1 MSRNLFEIWE
11 DCLTMIRENV
21 PAQAFSTWFEPIK
34 PVDFKNGLLTIQVPS
49 DFFYEF
55 LETHYIKVI
64 KATIRKV
71 LGPEGKLE
79 YSIMMDNN
87 ENKPVMVKQPSV
99 DRTNTKNPP
108 KQIQIDFENAEQKVL
123 NPFALPGIKKVN
135 IESNLN
141 ENYCMENFVVGDCNR
156 LAYEAGLTVAKN
168 PGRTAFNPM
177 FVFSPTGMGK
187 THICQAIGLET
198 KKHHPELTVLY
209 VNAEQFLMQ
218 FQAACRNHNSNN
230 SSSKN
235 NRDDFVHFYQMIDV
249 LIIDDIQYLS
259 DKPKTQDTLFH
270 IFNHLQQT
278 GKQLIFT
285 CDKPPGEIKGM
296 EPRLISRF
304 KWGLSAEMS
313 MPDVETRRNILKR
326 KAYNEGV
333 ELPEEVVSYI
343 AEHIKTNVREMEGFL
358 ISLIAQSSLNRKAIT
373 ITLAKQMVERFVNN
387 SNREIT
393 ITYIINTVC
402 EEMRTSQSDFFTK
415 SRKRNIVQA
424 RQLSM
429 YFSKKYTK
437 APLTVIGE
445 QCGGKD
451 HATVIHALKTV
462 ANLLETDKMFSA
474 TADKI
479 EQMLI

>member
-1 MSRNLFEIWE
+1 MSKNLYEIWNE
-11 DCLTMIRENV
+11 CLAMIRENV
-21 PAQAFSTWFEPIK
+21 PPQAYSTWFEPIK

-87 ENKPVMVKQPSV
+87 VNKPVVVKQPSV

-108 KQIQIDFENAEQKVL
+108 KQIQINFENTESKIL

-156 LAYEAGLTVAKN
+156 VAYEAGLAVSNN
-168 PGRTAFNPM
+168 PGKTAFNPM

-198 KKHHPELTVLY
+198 KKYHPELTVLY

-218 FQAACRNHNSNN
+218 FQASCRNN
-230 SSSKN
+230 SSKSS
-235 NRDDFVHFYQMIDV
+235 RDDFVHFYQMIDV
-249 LIIDDIQYLS
+249 LIIDDIQFLS
-259 DKPKTQDTLFH
+259 GKPKTQDTLFH

-285 CDKPPGEIKGM
+285 CDKPPAEIKDM
-296 EPRLISRF
+296 EQRLISRF

-313 MPDVETRRNILKR
+313 LPDVETRRNILKR

-333 ELPEEVVSYI
+333 ELPEDVVNYI

-358 ISLIAQSSLNRKAIT
+358 ISLIAQSSLNRKSIT
-373 ITLAKQMVERFVNN
+373 ISLAKQMVERFVNN

-393 ITYIINTVC
+393 ITYIINAVC
-402 EEMRTSQSDFFTK
+402 EEMGTSQADFFTK

-437 APLTVIGE
+437 APLITIGE

-462 ANLLETDKMFSA
+462 ANLLDTDKQFRA
-474 TADKI
+474 IADKI
-479 EQMLI
+479 EQTLQ

>member
-1 MSRNLFEIWE
+1 MNRNLYEIWDE
-11 DCLTMIRENV
+11 CLSMIRENV
-21 PAQAFSTWFEPIK
+21 PQQAFSTWFEPIK
-34 PVDFKNGLLTIQVPS
+34 PVDYRNGLLTIQVPS
-49 DFFYEF
+49 DFFYEY
-55 LETHYIKVI
+55 LETRFIKVI

-79 YSIMMDNN
+79 YSIMMDNDV
-87 ENKPVMVKQPSV
+87 NKPVVVKQPSV

-108 KQIQIDFENAEQKVL
+108 KQIQIDFEKHESSMP
-123 NPFALPGIKKVN
+123 NPFVLPGIKKIN

-141 ENYCMENFVVGDCNR
+141 ENYSMENFVVGECNR
-156 LAYEAGLTVAKN
+156 VAYEAGQAIAKS
-168 PGRTAFNPM
+168 PGKTSFNPM
-177 FVFSPTGMGK
+177 FIFSPTGMGK

-218 FQAACRNHNSNN
+218 FQASCRNN
-230 SSSKN
+230 SSKSS
-235 NRDDFVHFYQMIDV
+235 RDDFVHFYQMIDV
-249 LIIDDIQYLS
+249 LIIDDIQFLS
-259 DKPKTQDTLFH
+259 GKPKTQDTLFH

-278 GKQLIFT
+278 GKQLVFT
-285 CDKPPGEIKGM
+285 CDKPPAELKDM
-296 EPRLISRF
+296 EQRLISRF

-313 MPDVETRRNILKR
+313 LPDVETRRNILKR

-333 ELPEEVVSYI
+333 DLPDEVVNYI
-343 AEHIKTNVREMEGFL
+343 AEHIKTNIREMEGFL

-373 ITLAKQMVERFVNN
+373 INLAKQMVERFVNN

-393 ITYIINTVC
+393 ISYIINCVC
-402 EEMRTSQSDFFTK
+402 EEMGTSQADFFTS

-429 YFSKKYTK
+429 YFAKKYTK
-437 APLTVIGE
+437 ASLIVIGE
-445 QCGGKD
+445 HCGGKD

-462 ANLLETDKMFSA
+462 ANLLDTDKKFRSI
-474 TADKI
+474 ADKI
-479 EQMLI
+479 EQTLQ

>member
-1 MSRNLFEIWE
+1 MTKNLFEIWE
-11 DCLTMIRENV
+11 ECLTMIRENV
-21 PAQAFSTWFEPIK
+21 PAQAFSTWFEPIR
-34 PVDFKNGLLTIQVPS
+34 PVDYRNGLLTIQVPS

-87 ENKPVMVKQPSV
+87 ENKPVVVKQPSV

-108 KQIQIDFENAEQKVL
+108 KQIQIDFENTETRVM
-123 NPFALPGIKKVN
+123 NPFALPGIKKIN

-141 ENYCMENFVVGDCNR
+141 ENYCMDNFVVGECNR
-156 LAYEAGLTVAKN
+156 VAYEAGLAVAKN

-177 FVFSPTGMGK
+177 FIFSPTGMGK
-187 THICQAIGLET
+187 THVCQAIGLET
-198 KKHHPELTVLY
+198 KKHHPEMTVLY
-209 VNAEQFLMQ
+209 VNSEQFLMQ
-218 FQAACRNHNSNN
+218 FQAACRNN
-230 SSSKN
+230 SSKSS
-235 NRDDFVHFYQMIDV
+235 RDDFVHFYQMIDV

-278 GKQLIFT
+278 NKQLIFT
-285 CDKPPGEIKGM
+285 CDKPPAEIKGM
-296 EPRLISRF
+296 EQRLISRF
-304 KWGLSAEMS
+304 KWGLSAEMTL
-313 MPDVETRRNILKR
+313 PDVETRRNILKR

-333 ELPEEVVSYI
+333 ELSEEVVNYI

-373 ITLAKQMVERFVNN
+373 INLAKQMVERFVNN
-387 SNREIT
+387 SNRDIT
-393 ITYIINTVC
+393 ISYIISMVC
-402 EEMRTSQSDFFTK
+402 EEMGTSQADFFT
-415 SRKRNIVQA
+415 STRKRNVVQA

-429 YFSKKYTK
+429 HFAKKYTK
-437 APLTVIGE
+437 ASLNVIGE

-451 HATVIHALKTV
+451 HATVIHSLKTV
-462 ANLLETDKMFSA
+462 ANLLETDKQFKMV
-474 TADKI
+474 ADKI
-479 EQMLI
+479 EANFQ

>member
-1 MSRNLFEIWE
+1 MSKNLYEIWNE
-11 DCLTMIRENV
+11 CLAMIRENV
-21 PAQAFSTWFEPIK
+21 PPQAYSTWFEPIK

-87 ENKPVMVKQPSV
+87 VNKPVVVKQPSV

-108 KQIQIDFENAEQKVL
+108 KQIQIDFENTESKIL

-156 LAYEAGLTVAKN
+156 VAYEAGLAVSKN

-218 FQAACRNHNSNN
+218 FQASCRNN
-230 SSSKN
+230 SSKSS
-235 NRDDFVHFYQMIDV
+235 RDDFVHFYQMIDV
-249 LIIDDIQYLS
+249 LIIDDIQFLS
-259 DKPKTQDTLFH
+259 GKPKTQDTLFH

-285 CDKPPGEIKGM
+285 CDKPPAEIKDM
-296 EPRLISRF
+296 EQRLISRF

-313 MPDVETRRNILKR
+313 LPDVETRRNILKR

-333 ELPEEVVSYI
+333 ELPEDVVNYI
-343 AEHIKTNVREMEGFL
+343 AEHIKTNIREMEGFL
-358 ISLIAQSSLNRKAIT
+358 ISLIAQSSLNRKSIT
-373 ITLAKQMVERFVNN
+373 ISLAKQMVERFVNN

-393 ITYIINTVC
+393 ITYIINAVC
-402 EEMRTSQSDFFTK
+402 EEMGTSQADFFTK

-437 APLTVIGE
+437 APLITIGE

-462 ANLLETDKMFSA
+462 ANLLDTDKQFRA
-474 TADKI
+474 IADKI
-479 EQMLI
+479 EQTLQ

>member
-1 MSRNLFEIWE
+1 MSKNLFEIWE
-11 DCLTMIRENV
+11 ECLTMIRENV

-34 PVDFKNGLLTIQVPS
+34 PVDYRNGLLTIQVPS

-87 ENKPVMVKQPSV
+87 ENKPVVMKQPSV

-108 KQIQIDFENAEQKVL
+108 KQIQIDFENTEAKIM
-123 NPFALPGIKKVN
+123 NPFAFPGIKKVH

-141 ENYCMENFVVGDCNR
+141 ENYCMDNFVVGECNR
-156 LAYEAGLTVAKN
+156 VAYEAGLAVAKN
-168 PGRTAFNPM
+168 PGRTSFNPM

-198 KKHHPELTVLY
+198 KKYHPELTVLY

-218 FQAACRNHNSNN
+218 FQASCRNN
-230 SSSKN
+230 SSKSS
-235 NRDDFVHFYQMIDV
+235 RDDFVHFYQMIDV
-249 LIIDDIQYLS
+249 LIIDDIQFLS
-259 DKPKTQDTLFH
+259 GKPKTQDTLFH

-285 CDKPPGEIKGM
+285 CDKPPAEIKDM
-296 EPRLISRF
+296 EQRLISRF

-313 MPDVETRRNILKR
+313 LPDVETRRNILKR

-333 ELPEEVVSYI
+333 ELPDDVVNYI

-373 ITLAKQMVERFVNN
+373 INLAKQMVERFVNN
-387 SNREIT
+387 SSREIT
-393 ITYIINTVC
+393 ITYIINVVC
-402 EEMRTSQSDFFTK
+402 EEMGTSQADFFT
-415 SRKRNIVQA
+415 STRKRNVVQA

-429 YFSKKYTK
+429 YFAKKYTK
-437 APLTVIGE
+437 ASLNIIGE

-451 HATVIHALKTV
+451 HATVIHSLKTV
-462 ANLLETDKMFSA
+462 ANLLDTDKQFREV
-474 TADKI
+474 ADKI
-479 EQMLI
+479 ELTLQ

>member
-1 MSRNLFEIWE
+1 MSKNLYEIWNE
-11 DCLTMIRENV
+11 CLAMIRENV
-21 PAQAFSTWFEPIK
+21 PPQAYSTWFEPIK

-87 ENKPVMVKQPSV
+87 VNKPVVVKQPSV

-108 KQIQIDFENAEQKVL
+108 KQIQIDFENTESKIL

-156 LAYEAGLTVAKN
+156 VAYEAGLAVSKN
-168 PGRTAFNPM
+168 PGKTAFNPM

-198 KKHHPELTVLY
+198 KKYHPELTVLY

-218 FQAACRNHNSNN
+218 FQASCRNN
-230 SSSKN
+230 SSKSS
-235 NRDDFVHFYQMIDV
+235 RDDFVHFYQMIDV
-249 LIIDDIQYLS
+249 LIIDDIQFLS
-259 DKPKTQDTLFH
+259 GKPKTQDTLFH

-285 CDKPPGEIKGM
+285 CDKPPAEIKDM
-296 EPRLISRF
+296 EQRLISRF

-313 MPDVETRRNILKR
+313 LPDVETRRNILKR

-333 ELPEEVVSYI
+333 ELPEDVVNYI

-358 ISLIAQSSLNRKAIT
+358 ISLIAQSSLNRKSIT
-373 ITLAKQMVERFVNN
+373 ISLAKQMVERFVNN

-393 ITYIINTVC
+393 ITYIINAVC
-402 EEMRTSQSDFFTK
+402 EEMGTSQADFFTK

-437 APLTVIGE
+437 APLITIGE

-462 ANLLETDKMFSA
+462 ANLLDTDKQFRA
-474 TADKI
+474 IADKI
-479 EQMLI
+479 EQTLQ

>member
-1 MSRNLFEIWE
+1 MGRNLYEIWDE
-11 DCLTMIRENV
+11 CLAMIRENV

-87 ENKPVMVKQPSV
+87 DNKPLMVKQPSV

-108 KQIQIDFENAEQKVL
+108 KQIQIDFENTEPKMM

-141 ENYCMENFVVGDCNR
+141 ENYCMENFVVGPCNR
-156 LAYEAGLTVAKN
+156 VAYEAGLAIAKN
-168 PGRTAFNPM
+168 PGRTSFNPM

-198 KKHHPELTVLY
+198 KKYHPELTVLY

-218 FQAACRNHNSNN
+218 FQASCRNN
-230 SSSKN
+230 SSKSS
-235 NRDDFVHFYQMIDV
+235 RDDFVHFYQMIDV
-249 LIIDDIQYLS
+249 LIIDDIQFLS
-259 DKPKTQDTLFH
+259 GKPKTQDTLFH

-285 CDKPPGEIKGM
+285 CDKPPAEIKDM
-296 EPRLISRF
+296 EQRLISRF
-304 KWGLSAEMS
+304 KWGLTAEMS
-313 MPDVETRRNILKR
+313 LPDVETRRNILKR

-333 ELPEEVVSYI
+333 ELPEDVVNYI
-343 AEHIKTNVREMEGFL
+343 AEHIKTNIREMEGFL
-358 ISLIAQSSLNRKAIT
+358 ISLIARSSFNRKAIT
-373 ITLAKQMVERFVNN
+373 ISFAKQMVEQFVNN
-387 SNREIT
+387 SNREVT
-393 ITYIINTVC
+393 ITYIINAVC
-402 EEMRTSQSDFFTK
+402 EEMGTSQADFFTK

-437 APLTVIGE
+437 APLITIGE

-451 HATVIHALKTV
+451 HATVIHSLKTV
-462 ANLLETDKMFSA
+462 TNLLDTDKQFRA
-474 TADKI
+474 IADKI
-479 EQMLI
+479 ELTLQ

>member
-1 MSRNLFEIWE
+1 MSKKTHEKIWDE
-11 DCLTMIRENV
+11 CLTMIRENV
-21 PAQAFSTWFEPIK
+21 PPQPYSTWFEPIK
-34 PVDFKNGLLTIQVPS
+34 PVDYRNGLLTIQVPS

-55 LETHYIKVI
+55 LETHYIKI
-64 KATIRKV
+64 IRATIRKV

-87 ENKPVMVKQPSV
+87 ENKPVVVKQPSV

-108 KQIQIDFENAEQKVL
+108 KQIQVDLGNVERNIL
-123 NPFALPGIKKVN
+123 NPFVLPGIKKVD

-156 LAYEAGLTVAKN
+156 VAYEAGLAVAKK

-187 THICQAIGLET
+187 THIGQAIGLET

-209 VNAEQFLMQ
+209 VNSEQFLMQ
-218 FQAACRNHNSNN
+218 FQAACRN
-230 SSSKN
+230 SSSKSS
-235 NRDDFVHFYQMIDV
+235 RDDFVRFYQMIDV
-249 LIIDDIQYLS
+249 LIIDDIQFLS
-259 DKPKTQDTLFH
+259 GKPKTQDTLFH
-270 IFNHLQQT
+270 IFNHLQQNN
-278 GKQLIFT
+278 KQLIFT
-285 CDKPPGEIKGM
+285 CDKPPAEIKDM
-296 EPRLISRF
+296 EQRLISRF

-313 MPDVETRRNILKR
+313 LPDVETRRNILKR

-333 ELPEEVVSYI
+333 ELPEDVVNYI

-358 ISLIAQSSLNRKAIT
+358 ISLIAQSSLNRKSIT
-373 ITLAKQMVERFVNN
+373 ISLAKQMLERFVNN

-402 EEMRTSQSDFFTK
+402 EEMDTSQADFFTK

-437 APLTVIGE
+437 ASLVTIGE

-462 ANLLETDKMFSA
+462 ANLLDTDRQFRA
-474 TADKI
+474 IADKI
-479 EQMLI
+479 EQILQ

>member
-1 MSRNLFEIWE
+1 MSKNLYEIWNE
-11 DCLTMIRENV
+11 CLAMIRENV
-21 PAQAFSTWFEPIK
+21 PPQAYSTWFEPIK

-87 ENKPVMVKQPSV
+87 VNKPVVVKQPSV

-108 KQIQIDFENAEQKVL
+108 KQIQIDFENTESKIL

-156 LAYEAGLTVAKN
+156 VAYEAGLAVSKN

-218 FQAACRNHNSNN
+218 FQASCRNN
-230 SSSKN
+230 SSKSS
-235 NRDDFVHFYQMIDV
+235 RDDFVHFYQMIDV
-249 LIIDDIQYLS
+249 LIIDDIQFLS
-259 DKPKTQDTLFH
+259 GKPKTQDTLFH

-285 CDKPPGEIKGM
+285 CDKPPAEIKDM
-296 EPRLISRF
+296 EQRLISRF

-313 MPDVETRRNILKR
+313 LPDVETRRNILKR

-333 ELPEEVVSYI
+333 ELPEDVVNYI

-358 ISLIAQSSLNRKAIT
+358 ISLIAQSSLNRKSIT
-373 ITLAKQMVERFVNN
+373 ISLAKQMVERFVNN

-393 ITYIINTVC
+393 ITYIINAVC
-402 EEMRTSQSDFFTK
+402 EEMGTSQADFFTK

-437 APLTVIGE
+437 APLITIGE

-462 ANLLETDKMFSA
+462 ANLLDTDKQFRA
-474 TADKI
+474 IADKI
-479 EQMLI
+479 EQTLQ

>member
-1 MSRNLFEIWE
+1 MTRNLFEIWE
-11 DCLTMIRENV
+11 DCLSMIRENV
-21 PAQAFSTWFEPIK
+21 PPQAFSTWFEPIK

-87 ENKPVMVKQPSV
+87 ENKPVVVKQPSV

-108 KQIQIDFENAEQKVL
+108 KQIQIDFENTEQKIL

-156 LAYEAGLTVAKN
+156 VAYEAGLAVAKN

-218 FQAACRNHNSNN
+218 FQASCRNN
-230 SSSKN
+230 SSKSS
-235 NRDDFVHFYQMIDV
+235 RDDFVHFYQMIDV
-249 LIIDDIQYLS
+249 LIIDDIQFLS
-259 DKPKTQDTLFH
+259 GKPKTQDTLFH

-285 CDKPPGEIKGM
+285 CDKPPAELKDM
-296 EPRLISRF
+296 EQRLISRF

-333 ELPEEVVSYI
+333 ELPEDVVNYI
-343 AEHIKTNVREMEGFL
+343 AEHIKTNIREMEGFL
-358 ISLIAQSSLNRKAIT
+358 ISLIARSSFNRKAIT
-373 ITLAKQMVERFVNN
+373 INFAKQMVEQFVNN

-393 ITYIINTVC
+393 ITYIINAVC
-402 EEMRTSQSDFFTK
+402 EEMGTSQADFFTK

-437 APLTVIGE
+437 APLITIGE

-462 ANLLETDKMFSA
+462 ANLLDTDKQFRA
-474 TADKI
+474 IADKI
-479 EQMLI
+479 EQMLQ

>member
-1 MSRNLFEIWE
+1 MSKNLYEIWNE
-11 DCLTMIRENV
+11 CLAMIRENV
-21 PAQAFSTWFEPIK
+21 PPQAYSTWFEPIK

-87 ENKPVMVKQPSV
+87 VNKPVVVKQPSV

-108 KQIQIDFENAEQKVL
+108 KQIQIDFENTESKIL

-156 LAYEAGLTVAKN
+156 VAYEAGLAVSKT
-168 PGRTAFNPM
+168 PGKTAFNPM

-198 KKHHPELTVLY
+198 KKYHPELTVLY

-218 FQAACRNHNSNN
+218 FQASCRNN
-230 SSSKN
+230 SSKSS
-235 NRDDFVHFYQMIDV
+235 RDDFVHFYQMIDV
-249 LIIDDIQYLS
+249 LIIDDIQFLS
-259 DKPKTQDTLFH
+259 GKPKTQDTLFH

-285 CDKPPGEIKGM
+285 CDKPPAEIKDM
-296 EPRLISRF
+296 EQRLISRF

-313 MPDVETRRNILKR
+313 LPDVETRRNILKR

-333 ELPEEVVSYI
+333 ELPEDVVNYI

-358 ISLIAQSSLNRKAIT
+358 ISLIAQSSLNRKSIT
-373 ITLAKQMVERFVNN
+373 ISLAKQMVERFVNN

-393 ITYIINTVC
+393 ITYIINAVC
-402 EEMRTSQSDFFTK
+402 EEMGTSQADFFTK

-437 APLTVIGE
+437 APLITIGE

-462 ANLLETDKMFSA
+462 ANLLDTNKQFRA
-474 TADKI
+474 IADKI
-479 EQMLI
+479 EQTLQ

>member
-1 MSRNLFEIWE
+1 MTNRNLYEIWDE
-11 DCLTMIRENV
+11 CLAMIRENV
-21 PAQAFSTWFEPIK
+21 PPQAYSTWFEPIK
-34 PVDFKNGLLTIQVPS
+34 PVDFRNGLLTIQVPS
-49 DFFYEF
+49 DFFYEY
-55 LETHYIKVI
+55 LETRFIKVI

-87 ENKPVMVKQPSV
+87 ENKPVVVKQPSV

-108 KQIQIDFENAEQKVL
+108 KQIQIDFEKAESAMP
-123 NPFALPGIKKVN
+123 NPFVLPGIKKIN

-141 ENYCMENFVVGDCNR
+141 ENYCMENFVVGECNR
-156 LAYEAGLTVAKN
+156 VAYEAGQAVAKN
-168 PGRTAFNPM
+168 PGKTSFNPM

-218 FQAACRNHNSNN
+218 FQASCRNN
-230 SSSKN
+230 SSKSS
-235 NRDDFVHFYQMIDV
+235 RDDFVHFYQMIDV

-259 DKPKTQDTLFH
+259 GKPKTQDTLFH

-285 CDKPPGEIKGM
+285 CDKPPAEIKDM
-296 EPRLISRF
+296 EQRLISRF

-333 ELPEEVVSYI
+333 ELPEDVVNFI
-343 AEHIKTNVREMEGFL
+343 AENIKTNVREMEGFL

-373 ITLAKQMVERFVNN
+373 ISLAKQMVERFVNN
-387 SNREIT
+387 SSREIT
-393 ITYIINTVC
+393 ISYIISAVC
-402 EEMRTSQSDFFTK
+402 EEMGTSQADFFTTT
-415 SRKRNIVQA
+415 RKRNVVQA

-429 YFSKKYTK
+429 YFAKKYTK
-437 APLTVIGE
+437 ASLIVIGE

-451 HATVIHALKTV
+451 HATVIHSLKTV
-462 ANLLETDKMFSA
+462 TNLLDTDKQFCA
-474 TADKI
+474 IADKI
-479 EQMLI
+479 EQTLQ